1 MTNYLSYIWEYI
13 IDFAEYILFFYLM
26 NSKAEYKLNINKKL
40 FITLGVILCAVA
52 CISISY
58 ETNKTTS
65 ALEQT
70 NRNESYSPSE
80 YNVAI
85 SSNEGYVK
93 IYENR
98 NFEYYYSSSRNIFK
112 FLKIFFFRPFF
123 GAFCP
128 FFRRF
133 STRFPFFQRD
143 ATSKIL
149 FREYL
154 LCKKR

>member
-1 MTNYLSYIWEYI
+1 MQGGI
-13 IDFAEYILFFYLM
+13 
-26 NSKAEYKLNINKKL
+26 KKL

-93 IYENR
+93 IYE
-98 NFEYYYSSSRNIFK
+98 
-112 FLKIFFFRPFF
+112 KIGR
-123 GAFCP
+123 AHV
-128 FFRRF
+128 
-133 STRFPFFQRD
+133 
-143 ATSKIL
+143 
-149 FREYL
+149 
-154 LCKKR
+154 